1 MAFVDESQSQAERD
15 PHTYVLAA
23 AVCDVSSVAAA
34 RAAIIGLQLRGQRK
48 VHWRNE
54 DDKRRQLIIETVA
67 SVPLRHVVVVRD
79 GRPGERPER
88 RRRHCLERLLY
99 ELDQLAVLTV
109 TFESRGRKDD
119 QRDRVMLDTLRARR
133 VVAGALRIEHVQ
145 GPREAML
152 WVPDAVCGAIVRE
165 RLGEPVYVQT
175 LQASVQLRLIVI
187 EAN

>member
-15 PHTYVLAA
+15 PHTYMLTA

-54 DDKRRQLIIETVA
+54 DDKRRRLITETVA
-67 SVPLRHVVVVRD
+67 SVPLQHVVVVRD

-145 GPREAML
+145 GPPRL
-152 WVPDAVCGAIVRE
+152 CCGCPTQCAGRSC
-165 RLGEPVYVQT
+165 
-175 LQASVQLRLIVI
+175 ASGSVSRFTCRRCRP
-187 EAN
+187 ASSCG